1 MSSIIPASVLR
12 QELRVARK
20 SPDHYNKF
28 ARRLKLPA
36 ASCRESSKCEE
47 VENHGF
53 HLARVPRSTLR
64 GTRSQY
70 TFDND
75 VANSIRRGRAAGD
88 DHPAHE
94 PGVAA

>member
-28 ARRLKLPA
+28 AHR
-36 ASCRESSKCEE
+36 
-47 VENHGF
+47 
-53 HLARVPRSTLR
+53 
-64 GTRSQY
+64 
-70 TFDND
+70 FDND
-75 VANSIRRGRAAGD
+75 VANSIRRGYAAGD
-88 DHPAHE
+88 DHPARE